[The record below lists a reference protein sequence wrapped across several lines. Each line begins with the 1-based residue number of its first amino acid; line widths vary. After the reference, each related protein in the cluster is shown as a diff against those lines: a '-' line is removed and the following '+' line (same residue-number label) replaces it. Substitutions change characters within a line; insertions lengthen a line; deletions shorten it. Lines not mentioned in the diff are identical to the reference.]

1 MSVAK
6 NKIFF
11 KMDQSRPLFIYF
23 RPSLITISI
32 IQFEKSAWDLNLW
45 LQDGRRRQ
53 YHRAMAAAPPPKKKI
68 ILAMYLFQ
76 ISLIRQR
83 CIFRVIVVDLRL
95 VQTSPRLAATVTVG

>member
-53 YHRAMAAAPPPKKKI
+53 YHRAMAAAPPQKKI
-68 ILAMYLFQ
+68 ILAMSLFQ

-95 VQTSPRLAATVTVG
+95 VQTSLR